1 MTGPIPPDPSA
12 GGEERETPL
21 SPTGRL
27 IAVFTSPGLAF
38 RDLVHRPNW
47 LAAFL
52 IVLAVGLGTSQAIHP
67 LIVQM
72 QHDAALQNPRLS
84 PEQADQAI
92 RGMRF
97 MEGGL
102 GRLIMGGAVLIG
114 TVLALLI
121 TTALLLFGG
130 NFLLGGESDFRTLW
144 AVNCHVQLV
153 GLAKAVLTVPLM
165 LAKHSM
171 YVATSLQ
178 VLLPVEQW
186 RRPAGLLL
194 GGLSD
199 VFTLWMVG
207 LTILGVAAAYKWKT
221 GKAAALVIAFYL
233 VWLLGSVGLAALF
246 GGIGA

>member
-1 MTGPIPPDPSA
+1 MAEPIPSDHPAD
-12 GGEERETPL
+12 GEESEPPL
-21 SPTGRL
+21 TSWGRL
-27 IAVFTSPGLAF
+27 TAVFTSPGQAF
-38 RDLVHRPNW
+38 RDLARRPRW

-67 LIVQM
+67 LVIQM
-72 QHDAALQNPRLS
+72 QHDMALQNPRLT
-84 PEQADQAI
+84 PEQADRAI

-102 GRLIMGGAVLIG
+102 GRLITGGGVVIA
-114 TVLALLI
+114 TVLGLLI
-121 TTALLLFGG
+121 TAAVLLFGG
-130 NFLLGGESDFRTLW
+130 NFLLGGESDFRTLF
-144 AVNCHVQLV
+144 AVTCHVQLI

-165 LAKHSM
+165 LAKQSM

-194 GGLSD
+194 GGVSD

-221 GKAAALVIAFYL
+221 GRSAALVIALYL
-233 VWLLGSVGLAALF
+233 VWLLGSTGLAALF
-246 GGIGA
+246 GGMGA